1 MLSELSLSD
10 DDDLDD
16 LEADD
21 RERLAN
27 MTELE
32 REMEVALKEERLQ
45 QKRQRAQLLRKEKK
59 REKEAKDI
67 AEGRQTGTERRT
79 QDAKKADA
87 RRQCEAATKKKTSSG
102 GTPAGRGWTVARSM
116 V

>member
-79 QDAKKADA
+79 QDAKKAALEQLAAKKRKQTGGEKKANRSKA
-87 RRQCEAATKKKTSSG
+87 RDVEEG
-102 GTPAGRGWTVARSM
+102 
-116 V
+116 